1 MNIQKELEKLSDEK
15 YRDFQSKLMPTVPKE
30 KVLGIRMPVL
40 KSFAKS
46 LTGTKEAEK
55 FLNTLPHKYYDEY
68 NLHALLIDH
77 IKDFDKLIEN
87 IKGFDEK
94 SYTENVEKLI
104 CEFRYVDDAN
114 SSERIAKYILN
125 ELK

>member
-77 IKDFDKLIEN
+77 IKDFDKLIEK
-87 IKGFDEK
+87 IQ
-94 SYTENVEKLI
+94 
-104 CEFRYVDDAN
+104 EFLPYVDNWATCDMCSPALF
-114 SSERIAKYILN
+114 AKN
-125 ELK
+125 KENFSRK